1 MTPLQIGRIHNKIT
15 KIKRELAADKKRHG
29 GYCDDSRGLRYLPPS
44 LYLKLHDYKGAM
56 RYFQWFAKNFDDD
69 SGYPTFLFEWSIT
82 LYKSGR
88 IADAESMVMS
98 TFFSNTY
105 LIDWFLGKEKR
116 LSDIKEQSNWQSA
129 DLLDDF
135 PYSHRDP
142 TLSDFSDWLT
152 LFMLSEKYTRY
163 SQEFLEIQQKLS
175 DEPAGTRRS
184 QLVDGL
190 VAIMDMFIV
199 R

>member
-1 MTPLQIGRIHNKIT
+1 MTPLQIERIQNKIS

-29 GYCDDSRGLRYLPPS
+29 GYIDDSRGLRYLPPS
-44 LYLKLHDYKGAM
+44 LYLKLQDYQGAM
-56 RYFQWFAKNFDDD
+56 RYFRWFAKNFDDD
-69 SGYPTFLFEWSIT
+69 SGYPTFLFEWSVT
-82 LYKSGR
+82 LYKNGR
-88 IADAESMVMS
+88 LLDAESMVLL

-116 LSDIKEQSNWQSA
+116 ASDIKEQSNWQSA
-129 DLLDDF
+129 DLLEDF
-135 PYSHRDP
+135 PYSHNDP

-152 LFMLSEKYTRY
+152 FFLSTEKFTKY
-163 SQEFLEIQQKLS
+163 SQEFLEIKLKLS
-175 DEPAGTRRS
+175 SEQTGITRS
-184 QLVDGL
+184 QLVNSL